1 MCSWPQSG
9 PRGLSG
15 PAGGEKKKD
24 SYEIGVFSL
33 FGAVRRVKDS
43 EKKNH
48 FRQKIEIALLSCILS
63 MILRLL
69 FEHDYC
75 WFSWGFSHPA
85 LSFIPEIKDCH
96 APEMWSKKVV
106 EVPFVVWRGKMNI
119 LPHFNK
125 NPIMTFSCGPRGLC
139 TLSGPAGGEENFE
152 IALISWIL
160 SMICLG
166 SGKKKTNGWV
176 QAVLK

>member
-15 PAGGEKKKD
+15 PAGGEKKKIVMK
-24 SYEIGVFSL
+24 SACFSL

-48 FRQKIEIALLSCILS
+48 FRQKFEIALLSCILS

-75 WFSWGFSHPA
+75 
-85 LSFIPEIKDCH
+85 
-96 APEMWSKKVV
+96 
-106 EVPFVVWRGKMNI
+106 
-119 LPHFNK
+119 
-125 NPIMTFSCGPRGLC
+125 
-139 TLSGPAGGEENFE
+139 
-152 IALISWIL
+152 
-160 SMICLG
+160 
-166 SGKKKTNGWV
+166 
-176 QAVLK
+176 